1 LDEYNTQHLEIP
13 ILMQHPKIIYTDP
26 SHIKFIRLV
35 P

>member
-1 LDEYNTQHLEIP
+1 
-13 ILMQHPKIIYTDP
+13 MQHPKIIYTDP